1 MNPFFVEARDII
13 RKMEEVIYENYSN
26 PRLANYNLYYPREA
40 SRGLVFL
47 PNGNILAFL
56 KPKIGQYKL
65 PGGGKE
71 GNETPEETFRR
82 EVLEE
87 TGYTVKN
94 LRKLGITKGFTQVS
108 HVFVADVDK
117 YIGTSM
123 DKGEIS
129 EDARPIEVSVGDYL
143 EKCREFLERYREKS
157 DEDSEI
163 KYAITSRDY
172 YIVKHYRDKYGDQGC
187 GDGS

>member
-123 DKGEIS
+123 DEGEIS
-129 EDARPIEVSVGDYL
+129 EDAKPIEISVGDFL
-143 EKCREFLERYREKS
+143 KKCREFLERYREKS

-172 YIVKHYRDKYGDQGC
+172 YIVKHYRDKYGDRGC
-187 GDGS
+187 GDGL